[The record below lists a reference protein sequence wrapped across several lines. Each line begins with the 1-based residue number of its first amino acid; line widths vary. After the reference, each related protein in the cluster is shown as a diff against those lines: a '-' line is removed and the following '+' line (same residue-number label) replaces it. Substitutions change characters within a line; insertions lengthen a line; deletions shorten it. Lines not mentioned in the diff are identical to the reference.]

1 MEPDDT
7 SPRPADACDDA
18 ASASPLTPAPFAP
31 APLRA
36 RHDGW
41 TPERQV
47 GFIEALAETACVT
60 QAAAAVGLSAT
71 AAYNLRRRPEAQ
83 AFRLA
88 WDAALDFGVRRLADA
103 ALSRAVH
110 GVPRPIYY
118 QGEPIG
124 EWRHF
129 DERLTMFI
137 LRLRDPVGFGDWRNA
152 REAVQHFDGPAL
164 TLSRMANL
172 ACDAAYE
179 GEERGTPA
187 PPDPHMLA
195 AALGGPAPRRKR
207 AGRRNRDDAFDL
219 GDDDA
224 GDDADDA
231 DDRPTAPPLYDENGR
246 YIPPDSFPPGF
257 EWSPD
262 FPGSIE

>member
-1 MEPDDT
+1 MEPDDS

-18 ASASPLTPAPFAP
+18 ASASSLTPAPFAP
-31 APLRA
+31 ASLRA

-41 TPERQV
+41 TPGRQV
-47 GFIEALAETACVT
+47 DFIEALAETACVT
-60 QAAAAVGLSAT
+60 QAAAAVGLSAI

-118 QGEPIG
+118 RGERIG
-124 EWRHF
+124 EWRHY

-137 LRLRDPVGFGDWRNA
+137 LRLRDPVRFGDWRNA

-172 ACDAAYE
+172 AADAAYD
-179 GEERGTPA
+179 GEENGTPA

-207 AGRRNRDDAFDL
+207 AARRNRDDARDL
-219 GDDDA
+219 GHDDNA
-224 GDDADDA
+224 HETGDRAA
-231 DDRPTAPPLYDENGR
+231 APPLYDENGL
-246 YIPPDSFPPGF
+246 YIPPDSLPPGYD
-257 EWSPD
+257 WSAD

>member
-1 MEPDDT
+1 MEQDAP

-18 ASASPLTPAPFAP
+18 ASASPLTPVAV
-31 APLRA
+31 RA

-110 GVPRPIYY
+110 GVPRPIFY
-118 QGEPIG
+118 QGERIG

-137 LRLRDPVGFGDWRNA
+137 LRLRDPVRFGDWRNA

-179 GEERGTPA
+179 GEDRGTPA

-207 AGRRNRDDAFDL
+207 AGRRNRDEALDL
-219 GDDDA
+219 ADDVA
-224 GDDADDA
+224 GDDADDMDEA
-231 DDRPTAPPLYDENGR
+231 PDAPPLYDENGR

>member
-1 MEPDDT
+1 MH
-7 SPRPADACDDA
+7 
-18 ASASPLTPAPFAP
+18 
-31 APLRA
+31 A

-83 AFRLA
+83 AFQLA
-88 WDAALDFGVRRLADA
+88 WDAALDFRVRRLADA

-118 QGEPIG
+118 QGERIG
-124 EWRHF
+124 EWRHY

-137 LRLRDPVGFGDWRNA
+137 LRLRDPVRFGDWRNA

-164 TLSRMANL
+164 VLSRMANL
-172 ACDAAYE
+172 ASDAAYD
-179 GEERGTPA
+179 GADNGTPA

-207 AGRRNRDDAFDL
+207 AARRSRDDAADL
-219 GDDDA
+219 ANYDDA
-224 GDDADDA
+224 HDADEA
-231 DDRPTAPPLYDENGR
+231 PAAPPLYDEKGR
-246 YIPPDSFPPGF
+246 YIPPDSLPPGF
-257 EWSPD
+257 DWQAD